1 MLYYLFFSFPSLRFS
16 FLHSSYSSI
25 FSNSAPTNL
34 GSRTAAVIEK
44 DLAFLFFLSCF
55 YLLFL
60 LSYPP
65 LNSSHSACKPLSFSF
80 KYMRVQ
86 IVGGAVFIVLLSYS
100 SSHTYIFY
108 TIFFIFNLFDCLLI
122 LQIRYHRCKA
132 HSVPHDEETGRV
144 K

>member
-1 MLYYLFFSFPSLRFS
+1 MVCSIISSFLFRPFASPSCTLPTLPSSLTVPQPTLDREQLRLSKKILLFFFS
-16 FLHSSYSSI
+16 S
-25 FSNSAPTNL
+25 
-34 GSRTAAVIEK
+34 
-44 DLAFLFFLSCF
+44 

-65 LNSSHSACKPLSFSF
+65 LSSSHSACKPLSFSF

-86 IVGGAVFIVLLSYS
+86 LVGGAVFIVLLSYS

-108 TIFFIFNLFDCLLI
+108 NIFFIFNLFDCLLI
-122 LQIRYHRCKA
+122 LQIRYHFCQA
-132 HSVPHDEETGRV
+132 HSVRHGDKTGRV